1 MALATVHQQALEAMQ
16 RSNHTLICFPEAVSG
31 DGVGSA
37 LGLARAIEGLKPG
50 HQVDV
55 ACSGFT
61 DTHRVQ
67 YRFLPNAERIRP
79 TLAQLHELTIR
90 VNLKTATVDAL
101 RYDVQDDHLNIHLTP
116 ASGELTKEHIE
127 SAMSS
132 FKYDLVIVL
141 DCADLHALGSLYT
154 SHAQFF
160 QSTPIIAIDHAPEHE
175 RYGQINLLDLAA
187 VACGEVCAAFLR
199 DVAPACLDADV
210 ATCLLT
216 GILAETRGFR
226 HPRMTPKTF
235 DVAAALL
242 TANARREEVLQHLFQ
257 TKTLGQL
264 KLWGRALSRLRY
276 DADRGIIWTLLS
288 QHDFLAAGA
297 VESDLL
303 DIVDELLVNTPAA
316 HCILLC
322 YEQKDGATCVIART
336 LNGRYDAAALL
347 APIGGSGTPTHAR
360 ACLTT
365 KDLIVAE
372 RTVLET
378 VRKSAV

>member
-1 MALATVHQQALEAMQ
+1 MALATVHQQALAAIAK
-16 RSNHTLICFPEAVSG
+16 SNHTLICFPEAVSG

-37 LGLARAIEGLKPG
+37 LGLGMALEGLRPG

-61 DTHRVQ
+61 DTHRQQ
-67 YRFLPNAERIRP
+67 YQFLPNVDRVRP
-79 TLAQLHELTIR
+79 TLASIHELTIR

-101 RYDVQDDHLNIHLTP
+101 RYDVKDDHLNIHLTP

-141 DCADLHALGSLYT
+141 DCADLSSLGALYT
-154 SHAQFF
+154 NHAQFF

-175 RYGQINLLDLAA
+175 RYGQINLVDLAA

-199 DVAPACLDADV
+199 DVSPACLNADV

-235 DVAAALL
+235 DVTAALL
-242 TANARREEVLQHLFQ
+242 TGGARREDVVQHLFQ
-257 TKTLGQL
+257 TKTIGQL
-264 KLWGRALSRLRY
+264 KLWGRALSRLRH
-276 DADRGIIWTLLS
+276 DPDRGIIWTLLS
-288 QHDFLAAGA
+288 QGDFLAAGA

-303 DIVDELLVNTPAA
+303 DIVDELLVNAPAA

-322 YEQKDGATCVIART
+322 YEQKDGTTCVIART
-336 LNGRYDAAALL
+336 PNGRYDAARLL
-347 APIGGSGTPTHAR
+347 APLGGSGTPLLAR
-360 ACLTT
+360 ACLAT
-365 KDLIVAE
+365 KDLVAAE
-372 RTVLET
+372 RTVLEA